1 VVIVDTSAWI
11 EFFRNGEP
19 AVVRKVD
26 LCLEKNLVGIGDL
39 IYCEIMQG
47 IKSPTE
53 RKTISALMLSLPR
66 YDMVGFTIAE
76 KAAENYRLLRV
87 KGITIRKTI
96 DVLIATFCVESG
108 FQLVHYDRDFNNMA
122 PVFGLEIF

>member
-26 LCLEKNLVGIGDL
+26 RCLEKNLVGIGDL

-47 IKSPTE
+47 IKATAE
-53 RKTISALMLSLPR
+53 RRTVSTLLLSLPR

-76 KAAENYRLLRV
+76 KGAENYRLLRT

-96 DVLIATFCVESG
+96 DVIIATFCVESG
-108 FQLVHYDRDFNNMA
+108 FQLMHYDRDFNHMA
-122 PVFGLEIF
+122 PVFGLEIV

>member
-11 EFFRNGEP
+11 EFFRDGEP
-19 AVVRKVD
+19 SVVRKVD
-26 LCLEKNLVGIGDL
+26 RCLERNIVGVGDL

-47 IKSPTE
+47 IKAPAE
-53 RKTISALMLSLPR
+53 RKTVSTLLLSLPR

-76 KAAENYRLLRV
+76 KGAENYRLLRT

-96 DVLIATFCVESG
+96 DVIIATFCVESG
-108 FQLVHYDRDFNNMA
+108 FQLVHYDRDFSHMV

>member
-1 VVIVDTSAWI
+1 MIIVDTSAWI

-26 LCLEKNLVGIGDL
+26 RCLEKNLVGVGDL

-47 IKSPTE
+47 IKAPAE
-53 RKTISALMLSLPR
+53 RKTVSTLLLSLPR

-76 KAAENYRLLRV
+76 KGAENYRLLRT

-96 DVLIATFCVESG
+96 DVIIATFCVESG
-108 FQLVHYDRDFNNMA
+108 FLLVHYDRDFNHMA
-122 PVFGLEIF
+122 PVFGLEIV